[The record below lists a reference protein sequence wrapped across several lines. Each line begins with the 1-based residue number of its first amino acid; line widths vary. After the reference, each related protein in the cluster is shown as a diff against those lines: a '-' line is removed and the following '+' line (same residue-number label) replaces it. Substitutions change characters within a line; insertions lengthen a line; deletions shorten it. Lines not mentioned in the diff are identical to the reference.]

1 MATNPLTNKE
11 YENLFAAA
19 LNEAQHN
26 LYMSIRHISAFLGL
40 NADKVDEESLESS
53 ELIGLLN
60 NKGRKEQ
67 KQKAMDLLDDNFP
80 FLKPFL
86 DKVQKEKKEKK
97 INNITVKEYYE
108 VMVMLIKV
116 LMAYRNEFTHY
127 APIGIWTDD
136 LHRQFNLLIKCLRNA
151 FTGGCREVKSR
162 LNLPAD
168 CYTFIESD
176 NDGEQYVKGSK
187 GKKIRDEW
195 FYKLDVKELDNSKKI
210 VKYTDAEGK
219 ERTLYRLS
227 KVGLVMFI
235 SLFLQKQKIIQLISS
250 VKMHK
255 DRVKS
260 NNSTDIENEKRIVNE
275 IFCVYRQ
282 KLTRERIESTRQKYA
297 IALDMLNELQKC
309 PRELMKTLHP
319 DAQNLFR
326 VTTDKTEEQKRV
338 EKQENDGE
346 ESDDMWE
353 NFMMRYKDRFPY
365 LAMSYIDTFDVLP
378 GVFFQVALGKYRFKF
393 YEKDCIDGERRVRS
407 WQKELNGF
415 GRLTKIETERK
426 NLYKPSD
433 YLVYIEDQANTEP
446 YVTNQRAAYKITG
459 NRVGLMFNTKE
470 KQTLKND
477 MYLPGINPPKGK
489 SEGNEAKEEYKAK
502 EVLCEQ
508 PTCWLSVYELPALLF
523 HHLLSNDKNTTAGII
538 RDCVTNLR
546 QLFYDI
552 VWGASDNAENCPKW
566 LEEQQWKQVLEHSSK
581 ERSAGVIPVDTEDEY
596 KELIKKYNLKP
607 EWIPLE
613 IRDYLLK
620 KEKTHLKFG
629 GVSYSSFKFKKQGV
643 NNWHDT
649 NALSETEKL
658 LADFEIALARVGT
671 SDNKIGKKSYK
682 TLNPGEIA
690 MWLAKDILKLQPS
703 APANGGKPKGHNKLT
718 GLNFAVFQAAI
729 ATYNGNISELKN
741 LFGKT
746 GLIEGDYSHPFLQD
760 VLNEIEK
767 GDILTFYKEY
777 LEKRKN
783 YFGVQRPKQN
793 NSSLPDRV
801 KWMERNKTWYC
812 KLAYR
817 YLASP
822 IELPRGL
829 FKDAIVQ
836 LLPNSNFKEM
846 FNVQISKYNVSYLVT
861 QYHKFINKDSNQE
874 FYYTGEAS
882 CDATINY
889 NVSYLITQYHKFIN
903 KDSNQEFYYTGEAS
917 SDATINYKRN
927 YLLFELLK
935 AEESDDSQPLYLTL
949 EEMLIND
956 ETMPKL
962 DKNESYNDFVTLSEN
977 TKKTLTEEE
986 KKEYEEKQYKK
997 KLMKAKRHYFENERS
1012 IRRYMVQDIIMF
1024 MIAKKI
1030 LSDGQKQNEKANDFK
1045 LENIR
1050 PGVSEG
1056 ILSENINNF
1065 SIVLLFKYFKKD
1077 KDGKITEERECNDII
1092 VEIYQDSIK
1101 YKNLGD
1107 FFKFI
1112 YDSRLR
1118 SLVVHLKGEEIKKE
1132 NLEEKV
1138 QGFDLDTAFLSDK
1151 VKYMK
1156 ISSENLAIEF
1166 ETYEKARPGIFESV
1180 HLLER
1185 NVIANNGGEDK
1196 LKSRTFTN
1204 KQGKE
1209 LPILCNFNELM
1220 KLDDKLDD
1228 KSREILVEL
1237 RNAFSHSRY
1246 PQVWNSDS
1254 EKEQLELPKVAETA
1268 EKMMNEYTSKEQ

>member
-86 DKVQKEKKEKK
+86 DKVQKEKKIK
-97 INNITVKEYYE
+97 NITVKEYYE
-108 VMVMLIKV
+108 VMVLLIKV

-136 LHRQFNLLIKCLRNA
+136 LYRQFNLLIKCLRNA

-176 NDGEQYVKGSK
+176 NDGEQYVNGSK
-187 GKKIRDEW
+187 GKKVRDEW
-195 FYKLDVKELDNSKKI
+195 FYKLDVKELDKFRKT
-210 VKYTDAEGK
+210 VKYTDAEGN

-393 YEKDCIDGERRVRS
+393 YEKDCIDGEKRVRS

-426 NLYKPSD
+426 KLYKPSD
-433 YLVYIEDQANTEP
+433 YLVYIEDQANSEP

-470 KQTLKND
+470 KQPLQND
-477 MYLPGINPPKGK
+477 MYLPKIDPPKEK
-489 SEGNEAKEEYKAK
+489 SECHETKEEYKAK

-523 HHLLSNDKNTTAGII
+523 HHLLSKEDKATAKII
-538 RDCVTNLR
+538 KDCVTNLR

-552 VWGASDNAENCPKW
+552 VKGASDNAVNCPKW
-566 LEEQQWKQVLEHSSK
+566 LEEEQWKKVLSYSSK
-581 ERSAGVIPVDTEDEY
+581 ERSVGVSPVDTEDEY
-596 KELIKKYNLKP
+596 KKLIGSYNLKP

-620 KEKTHLKFG
+620 KENTHLNFG
-629 GVSYSSFKFKKQGV
+629 GQSYSNPKFKKQSV
-643 NNWHDT
+643 NSWHDT
-649 NALSETEKL
+649 NALRETEKL

-682 TLNPGEIA
+682 TLKSGEIA
-690 MWLAKDILKLQPS
+690 MWLAKDILRLQPS
-703 APANGGKPKGHNKLT
+703 APAKGGKPKGNNKLT
-718 GLNFAVFQAAI
+718 GLNFAVLQSAI
-729 ATYNGNISELKN
+729 ATYNNIDELKT
-741 LFGKT
+741 LFENAGLT
-746 GLIEGDYSHPFLQD
+746 GGDYSHPFLQD
-760 VLNEIEK
+760 VLYEIK
-767 GDILTFYKEY
+767 KDDILTFYKEY
-777 LEKRKN
+777 LEKRKE
-783 YFGVQRPKQN
+783 YLEKRIQQN
-793 NSSLPDRV
+793 NSVLPNRV
-801 KWMERNKTWYC
+801 RWVERNKTWYC

-829 FKDAIVQ
+829 FKEAIVG
-836 LLPNSNFKEM
+836 LLANSKPFEELFKDPNSE
-846 FNVQISKYNVSYLVT
+846 YNVSYLIYK
-861 QYHKFINKDSNQE
+861 YHEHINEDSNQE

-882 CDATINY
+882 C
-889 NVSYLITQYHKFIN
+889 
-903 KDSNQEFYYTGEAS
+903 
-917 SDATINYKRN
+917 DATINYKRN

-962 DKNESYNDFVTLSEN
+962 DENESYNDFVTLSEN
-977 TKKTLTEEE
+977 TKKKLTEEE

-997 KLMKAKRHYFENERS
+997 KLMKAKRHYFDNERS

-1092 VEIYQDSIK
+1092 VEIYQDFIK

-1180 HLLER
+1180 HLLEC
-1185 NVIANNGGEDK
+1185 NVIANNGGKDK

>member
-1 MATNPLTNKE
+1 MATNPLTNKKDQKDQKDQR
-11 YENLFAAA
+11 NLFAAA

-26 LYMSIRHISAFLGL
+26 LYMSIRHISTFLGL
-40 NADKVDEESLESS
+40 NADKVDEESLESC

-86 DKVQKEKKEKK
+86 DKVQKEKKIK
-97 INNITVKEYYE
+97 NITAKEYYE

-127 APIGIWTDD
+127 APIGIWTND
-136 LHRQFNLLIKCLRNA
+136 LHQQFNLLIKCLRNA

-168 CYTFIESD
+168 CYTFIESY

-195 FYKLDVKELDNSKKI
+195 FYKLDVKELDNSEKI

-255 DRVKS
+255 GRVKS

-393 YEKDCIDGERRVRS
+393 YEKDCIDGEKRVRS

-415 GRLTKIETERK
+415 GRLSKIETERK

-433 YLVYIEDQANTEP
+433 YLVYIEDQANSEP

-470 KQTLKND
+470 KQPLQND
-477 MYLPGINPPKGK
+477 MYLPKIDPPKEK
-489 SEGNEAKEEYKAK
+489 SECHETKEEYKAK

-523 HHLLSNDKNTTAGII
+523 HHLLSKEDKATAKII
-538 RDCVTNLR
+538 KDCVTNLR

-552 VWGASDNAENCPKW
+552 VKGASDNAVNCPKW
-566 LEEQQWKQVLEHSSK
+566 LEEEQWKKVLSYSSK
-581 ERSAGVIPVDTEDEY
+581 ERSVGVRPVDTNDEY
-596 KELIKKYNLKP
+596 VDLIKSYNLKP

-629 GVSYSSFKFKKQGV
+629 QTEYPKFILKKRHV
-643 NNWHDT
+643 NIWYDT
-649 NALSETEKL
+649 NAFSETEKL

-682 TLNPGEIA
+682 TLKPGEIA

-741 LFGKT
+741 LFGKA

-836 LLPNSNFKEM
+836 LLPNSNFKEI
-846 FNVQISKYNVSYLVT
+846 FNVQISK
-861 QYHKFINKDSNQE
+861 
-874 FYYTGEAS
+874 
-882 CDATINY
+882 Y

-903 KDSNQEFYYTGEAS
+903 EDSNQEFYYTGEAS
-917 SDATINYKRN
+917 CDATINYKRN

-962 DKNESYNDFVTLSEN
+962 DENESYNDFVTLSEN

-997 KLMKAKRHYFENERS
+997 KLMKAKRHYFDNERS

-1030 LSDGQKQNEKANDFK
+1030 LSDGQKQNEKVNDFK
-1045 LENIR
+1045 LGNIR

-1065 SIVLLFKYFKKD
+1065 SIILLFKYFKKD

-1180 HLLER
+1180 HLLEC
-1185 NVIANNGGEDK
+1185 NVIENKGGKDK